1 MVCQCCWWI
10 CLFAEGKVYTE
21 RYAKKQERGYIVES
35 RASNVIASA
44 IRLMEQIDSLYDEEQ
59 SENLHRKLLNAIRLR
74 DPSKFS
80 RSVKRTDDK

>member
-1 MVCQCCWWI
+1 MQKKTRSI
-10 CLFAEGKVYTE
+10 FEELDGIYTE

-44 IRLMEQIDSLYDEEQ
+44 IRLMEQIDSLYSSEE
-59 SENLHRKLLNAIRLR
+59 SENLQRKLLNAIRLR

-80 RSVKRTDDK
+80 RSVKRANEK

>member
-1 MVCQCCWWI
+1 MQKKTRSI
-10 CLFAEGKVYTE
+10 FEELDGIYTD

-44 IRLMEQIDSLYDEEQ
+44 IRLMEQIEALYDSEQ

-80 RSVKRTDDK
+80 RSVKRADER

>member
-1 MVCQCCWWI
+1 MQKKTRSI
-10 CLFAEGKVYTE
+10 FEELDGIYTE

-44 IRLMEQIDSLYDEEQ
+44 IRLMEQIDSLYTSEE
-59 SENLHRKLLNAIRLR
+59 SENLQRKLLNAIRLR

-80 RSVKRTDDK
+80 RSVKRANEK